1 MSPLGATAL
10 RMVLVLH
17 DERQGVLGRMKAWL
31 EVTNALMTARFKE
44 RCLVLGVG
52 IIETVF

>member
-1 MSPLGATAL
+1 
-10 RMVLVLH
+10 
-17 DERQGVLGRMKAWL
+17 VLGRMKAWL